1 MTMPRLLLV
10 CAVLLA
16 LAGCEKSSN
25 SSITRARANGVDT
38 LYSKGTVVDGQARF
52 QCIASSSG
60 RCHYL
65 VLDPDCST
73 EATCATPPLRRFS
86 VAVGQTETMR
96 GLPEGF
102 HQCVSQDPI
111 EQCHRE

>member
-1 MTMPRLLLV
+1 MPRLLLV

-60 RCHYL
+60 KCHYL
-65 VLDPDCST
+65 VLDPACST
-73 EATCATPPLRRFS
+73 GAPCATPPLRRFS
-86 VAVGQTETMR
+86 VVVGRTEILR
-96 GLPEGF
+96 DLPEGF

>member
-1 MTMPRLLLV
+1 MRLFLIACVAALS
-10 CAVLLA
+10 
-16 LAGCEKSSN
+16 LAGCEKSSTT
-25 SSITRARANGVDT
+25 SITRTHANGVDT

-65 VLDPDCST
+65 VLDPACST

>member
-1 MTMPRLLLV
+1 MPRLLLV

-65 VLDPDCST
+65 VLDPACST
-73 EATCATPPLRRFS
+73 GATCATPPLRRFS
-86 VAVGQTETMR
+86 VAVGRTETLR
-96 GLPEGF
+96 DLPEGF

>member
-1 MTMPRLLLV
+1 MRLFLFACIAALS
-10 CAVLLA
+10 

-25 SSITRARANGVDT
+25 TSITRTRANGVDT
-38 LYSKGTVVDGQARF
+38 LYSKGSVVDGEARF

-60 RCHYL
+60 QCHYL
-65 VLDPDCST
+65 VLDPACST
-73 EATCATPPLRRFS
+73 DAACATPPLRRFA
-86 VAVGQTETMR
+86 VAVGKTEAMR
-96 GLPEGF
+96 DLPKGF